1 MSVTKQDFPI
11 EVEELTIEQRI
22 SLFYTKI
29 RLYYRLKVLVEDIE
43 ILRDGHKRCLAN
55 LYDNEQ
61 QLQKKSRKEKEKRY
75 AELQKSYATCLERV
89 NRMLFL
95 CPHMITFGNKSP
107 DYLLEE

>member
-1 MSVTKQDFPI
+1 MNVTKQDFPI
-11 EVEELTIEQRI
+11 EVKELTIEQRI
-22 SLFYTKI
+22 SLLYTKL
-29 RLYYRLKVLVEDIE
+29 RLYYRLKAFLEDIE
-43 ILRDGHKRCLAN
+43 VLRDGYKSSLAN
-55 LYDNEQ
+55 IYANEQ

-89 NRMLFL
+89 NRMLSL

>member
-1 MSVTKQDFPI
+1 MSLKQDFPI

-22 SLFYTKI
+22 SLLYTKL
-29 RLYYRLKVLVEDIE
+29 RLYYRLKAFLEDIE
-43 ILRDGHKRCLAN
+43 VLRDGYKSSLTNIYA
-55 LYDNEQ
+55 NEQ

-75 AELQKSYATCLERV
+75 AELRESYATCLERV
-89 NRMLFL
+89 NRMLSL

>member
-11 EVEELTIEQRI
+11 EVKELTIEQRI
-22 SLFYTKI
+22 SLLYTKL
-29 RLYYRLKVLVEDIE
+29 RLYYRLKAFLEDID

-55 LYDNEQ
+55 LYTNKQ
-61 QLQKKSRKEKEKRY
+61 QLQKKSRREKEKRY
-75 AELQKSYATCLERV
+75 AELLKSYATCLERV
-89 NRMLFL
+89 NRMLSL

>member
-22 SLFYTKI
+22 ILLYTKL
-29 RLYYRLKVLVEDIE
+29 RLYYRLKAFVEDIE
-43 ILRDGHKRCLAN
+43 VLCDGHKSSLAN

-61 QLQKKSRKEKEKRY
+61 QLQKKSRKEKEKWY
-75 AELQKSYATCLERV
+75 IELQKSYATCLKRV
-89 NRMLFL
+89 NRMLSL
-95 CPHMITFGNKSP
+95 CPHMITFGNKSH